1 MVTLMVDR
9 ILLERI
15 LADIKSN
22 VKELKDAKDITWNVY
37 RADIRSRRFIERTLH
52 ITIEGCVDAAQHII
66 SDERMREPTSY
77 RDTFAV
83 LAENK
88 ILLPEDLPKFENIA
102 SFRNFLVHYYER
114 VDDEIVYAIFRKNL
128 SDFDLFV
135 KRVVRFLEKLS

>member
-1 MVTLMVDR
+1 MVTSMVDR

-37 RADIRSRRFIERTLH
+37 RTDIRSRRFIERTLH
-52 ITIEGCVDAAQHII
+52 VIIEGCIDAAQHII

-88 ILLPEDLPKFENIA
+88 VLMPEDLPRFENIA
-102 SFRNFLVHYYER
+102 SFRNLLVHYYER

-128 SDFDLFV
+128 ADFDFFV
-135 KRVVRFLEKLS
+135 RRIIRFLEK